1 LKILQ
6 SANAGLQMEDLA
18 EKLNLARPAVAEYPE
33 VLRAQGNIHYNK
45 IGRMKIW
52 MDIST
57 AIDVWLG
64 MDNLEGML
72 RIGRKGDLADAFIG

>member
-1 LKILQ
+1 
-6 SANAGLQMEDLA
+6 
-18 EKLNLARPAVAEYPE
+18 
-33 VLRAQGNIHYNK
+33 
-45 IGRMKIW
+45 MKIW